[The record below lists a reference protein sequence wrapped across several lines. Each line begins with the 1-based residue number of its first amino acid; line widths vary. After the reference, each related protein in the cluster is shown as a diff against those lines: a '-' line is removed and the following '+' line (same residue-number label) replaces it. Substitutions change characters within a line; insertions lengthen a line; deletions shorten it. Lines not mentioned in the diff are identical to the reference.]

1 MLGGDNIRYLALRF
15 ADGTGGDMVKKTN
28 VALGVA
34 GGASAACVAGP
45 LMIIPSLSLLGFSSV
60 GPVAGS
66 YAAG

>member
-1 MLGGDNIRYLALRF
+1 M
-15 ADGTGGDMVKKTN
+15 GTKTN

-34 GGASAACVAGP
+34 GGAAAACVAGP
-45 LMIIPSLSLLGFSSV
+45 LMIVPGLQLLGFSSM